1 LLVSFVVGGEAR
13 NDGCT
18 ICWRAIERPKHGMCH
33 RGPAATG
40 IASIEMCGTNTLTSP
55 RDSPWGRRAV
65 IRDLDGHSVE
75 LIEH

>member
-1 LLVSFVVGGEAR
+1 
-13 NDGCT
+13 
-18 ICWRAIERPKHGMCH
+18 
-33 RGPAATG
+33 
-40 IASIEMCGTNTLTSP
+40 MCGTNTLTSP